1 LCDVLA
7 MKEEEAVREK
17 QVMSEVYKK
26 CGLTVQPCAMP
37 SLASLVGR
45 KIQLMHHYC
54 DEDDDGDKGYNVWY
68 TGEVISSCDGEV
80 TVEWEGEWENDEDR
94 KTREEINFV
103 QLFQG
108 IFLGMAYAVPRMM
121 HSIFWLLGNGLLM
134 LCSWQAQHK
143 NGIVPRTAQSPVVEV
158 EGWSMACVDV
168 VP

>member
-1 LCDVLA
+1 MANSTPRGIRSAPTAPFSFMKPFPEIGDTLCDVLA

-94 KTREEINFV
+94 KTREELEEKDWV
-103 QLFQG
+103 SEG
-108 IFLGMAYAVPRMM
+108 GTLGP
-121 HSIFWLLGNGLLM
+121 G
-134 LCSWQAQHK
+134 SWRLA
-143 NGIVPRTAQSPVVEV
+143 
-158 EGWSMACVDV
+158 
-168 VP
+168 